1 MKARQ
6 PYHLSWQLLTAVIII
21 GFVIFVE
28 YWPHVTDNTL
38 MGGALVSGGPCFG
51 TFHKAAALHKAHQSA
66 HHKEK

>member
-38 MGGALVSGGPCFG
+38 MGGALVSGGLCIG
-51 TFHKAAALHKAHQSA
+51 TYIRHINQPTTKKSNV
-66 HHKEK
+66 

>member
-38 MGGALVSGGPCFG
+38 MGGALVSGG
-51 TFHKAAALHKAHQSA
+51 L
-66 HHKEK
+66 

>member
-38 MGGALVSGGPCFG
+38 MGGVLVSGGLCIG
-51 TFHKAAALHKAHQSA
+51 TLHKAHQSA